1 MTKPS
6 FNFYNQKQI
15 SDASSKPAA
24 CASPR
29 LGRARKNKS
38 SLILNPN
45 VISDTGKIDIGPEK
59 RIANVLTIIALV
71 FTIAS
76 GTQCELHMP
85 FKQWLHY
92 F

>member
-15 SDASSKPAA
+15 FDVSSKPAA

-45 VISDTGKIDIGPEK
+45 VISDTGKIDIGPENM
-59 RIANVLTIIALV
+59 IANGSAIIALV